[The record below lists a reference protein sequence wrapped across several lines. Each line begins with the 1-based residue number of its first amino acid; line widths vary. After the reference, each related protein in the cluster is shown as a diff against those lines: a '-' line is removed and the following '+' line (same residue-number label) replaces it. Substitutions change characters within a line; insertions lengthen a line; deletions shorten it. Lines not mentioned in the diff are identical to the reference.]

1 MLHGLA
7 EQGNAPAILKKV
19 NSRGIPVMAAMV
31 SAGITAVCVLVN
43 YLIPG
48 QAFQLFMML
57 VVAALVINWL
67 MISVTHLKFSKAMKL
82 QGRQTKFQSILS
94 PWTNYLTIAFVCMI
108 LIIMALTPDMRLAV
122 ILGPI
127 WMVAL
132 AILYVL
138 KYRKKML
145 VLPEAQSN

>member
-1 MLHGLA
+1 
-7 EQGNAPAILKKV
+7 
-19 NSRGIPVMAAMV
+19 
-31 SAGITAVCVLVN
+31 
-43 YLIPG
+43 
-48 QAFQLFMML
+48 
-57 VVAALVINWL
+57 
-67 MISVTHLKFSKAMKL
+67 MKL